1 MTDAIDTDIQVRSQI
16 TNPSLLENQQR
27 PPLATRDGA
36 LFSASWYLKQL
47 LRGRIFQVA
56 AGATDQGLTDEGT
69 WGDGALDSDEFDLI
83 ASIPANV
90 IIVPLSWEV
99 VMQKFGSTALLEIV
113 LAFGNSGVPSA
124 TNLTLVP
131 VNQNTTSTRTSA
143 LTNNI
148 VANAN
153 DGGTTFVMEG
163 EIFRDGLQLV
173 EDVAAND
180 DASWPNRFRWT
191 AESPSDLYVVEGVR
205 QIAGFIAA
213 QAGTGFQKFTW
224 AEFES
229 GEDIG

>member
-36 LFSASWYLKQL
+36 LFSADWYLKQL
-47 LRGRIFQVA
+47 LRGRIFQVQ
-56 AGATDQGLTDEGT
+56 AGATDQGLTDEAT
-69 WGDGALDSDEFDLI
+69 WGALTLDSDEFDLI

-90 IIVPLSWEV
+90 IIVPLAWEI
-99 VMQKFGSTALLEIV
+99 VMQKFGTTQLLEIV
-113 LAFGNSGVPSA
+113 LAFGNSGVPNA
-124 TNLTLVP
+124 TSLTVVP
-131 VNQNTTSTRTSA
+131 VNQNTASTRKSA

-148 VANAN
+148 VMNAN
-153 DGGTTFVMEG
+153 DSGTTFVMEG

-173 EDVAAND
+173 EDIAADD
-180 DASWPNRFRWT
+180 DASWGSKFRWS
-191 AESPSDLYVVEGVR
+191 AESPSDLYIVEGVR

-213 QAGTGFQKFTW
+213 QAGQGFQKFTW